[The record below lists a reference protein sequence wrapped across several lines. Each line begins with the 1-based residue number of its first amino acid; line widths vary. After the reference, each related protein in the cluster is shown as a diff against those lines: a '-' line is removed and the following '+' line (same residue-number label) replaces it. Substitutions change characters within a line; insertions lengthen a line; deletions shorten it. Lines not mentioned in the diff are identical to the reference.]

1 MQFFETVMGKKFFE
15 VQVPKLTKALERI
28 ADALEDIAEQKE
40 SKDKEDG
47 TE

>member
-40 SKDKEDG
+40 SMDKEDG